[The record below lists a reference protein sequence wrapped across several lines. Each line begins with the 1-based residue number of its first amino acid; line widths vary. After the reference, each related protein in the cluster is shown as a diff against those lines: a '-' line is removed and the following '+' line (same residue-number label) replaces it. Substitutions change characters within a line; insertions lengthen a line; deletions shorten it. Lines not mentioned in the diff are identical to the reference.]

1 MTREEAKEYLP
12 IMQAFAEG
20 KQIQYLDDHGFWN
33 DIKTCVSFDYNISC
47 YRIKPE
53 IKYRPFKNQEECWE
67 EMLKHQPFGWVRS
80 KKCKALL
87 WNVTSINKDDIT
99 IICDYYKF
107 HRAFECFEFTDG
119 TPFGIKEEYMTKED
133 YLRLSVHIAMLK
145 DIAKEYPGKTIE
157 NIIAQLEARRKEIGN
172 RATKQ

>member
-1 MTREEAKEYLP
+1 MTRKEAKELLP
-12 IMQAFAEG
+12 VIQAFAEG
-20 KQIQYLDDHGFWN
+20 KEIEYYDCNDDDW
-33 DIKTCVSFDYNISC
+33 IKTDTPIWASKIN

-53 IKYRPFKNQEECWE
+53 PKYRPFKSQEECWG

-119 TPFGIKEEYMTKED
+119 TPFGIK
-133 YLRLSVHIAMLK
+133 
-145 DIAKEYPGKTIE
+145 
-157 NIIAQLEARRKEIGN
+157 
-172 RATKQ
+172 

>member
-1 MTREEAKEYLP
+1 MTIEEIREAAKVMEAY
-12 IMQAFAEG
+12 ANG
-20 KQIQYLDDHGFWN
+20 KKIQYLNDDNEWIDTPKPF
-33 DIKTCVSFDYNISC
+33 FDWHNYV

-53 IKYRPFKNQEECWE
+53 SQYRPFKTKEECWN

-80 KKCKALL
+80 KKCEALL

-119 TPFGIKEEYMTKED
+119 MPFGIKE
-133 YLRLSVHIAMLK
+133 
-145 DIAKEYPGKTIE
+145 G
-157 NIIAQLEARRKEIGN
+157 
-172 RATKQ
+172 

>member
-1 MTREEAKEYLP
+1 MTREEAKELLP
-12 IMQAFAEG
+12 IIQAFAEG
-20 KQIQYLDDHGFWN
+20 KKIETRY
-33 DIKTCVSFDYNISC
+33 DIYDWTETEVLHLESKNE

-53 IKYRPFKNQEECWE
+53 PKYRPFKTQEECWN

-80 KKCKALL
+80 KKCNALL

-119 TPFGIKEEYMTKED
+119 TPFGIKKEE
-133 YLRLSVHIAMLK
+133 
-145 DIAKEYPGKTIE
+145 
-157 NIIAQLEARRKEIGN
+157 
-172 RATKQ
+172 

>member
-1 MTREEAKEYLP
+1 MTREEAKELLP
-12 IMQAFAEG
+12 IIQAFAEG
-20 KQIQYLDDHGFWN
+20 KTIQYKNTFDKWDDVEIDEN
-33 DIKTCVSFDYNISC
+33 LSFKDTPSM

-53 IKYRPFKNQEECWE
+53 PKYRPFKTHGECWH

-80 KKCKALL
+80 KKCNALL

-119 TPFGIKEEYMTKED
+119 TPFGIKE
-133 YLRLSVHIAMLK
+133 
-145 DIAKEYPGKTIE
+145 G
-157 NIIAQLEARRKEIGN
+157 
-172 RATKQ
+172 

>member
-1 MTREEAKEYLP
+1 MTREEAKELLP
-12 IMQAFAEG
+12 IIQAFAEG
-20 KQIQYLDDHGFWN
+20 KVIEIFDDEIGWAVEKEN
-33 DIKTCVSFDYNISC
+33 PKFDLNPEF
-47 YRIKPE
+47 YRIKPVP
-53 IKYRPFKNQEECWE
+53 KYRPFKSQEECWN

-119 TPFGIKEEYMTKED
+119 TPFGIKEE
-133 YLRLSVHIAMLK
+133 
-145 DIAKEYPGKTIE
+145 
-157 NIIAQLEARRKEIGN
+157 
-172 RATKQ
+172 

>member
-1 MTREEAKEYLP
+1 MTREEVKRRAELYSAL
-12 IMQAFAEG
+12 AEG
-20 KQIQYLDDHGFWN
+20 KTIQAQNPNGGEWFDVKIETLLSICEE
-33 DIKTCVSFDYNISC
+33 IK

-53 IKYRPFKNQEECWE
+53 PKYRPFKTQKECWN

-80 KKCKALL
+80 KKCNALL

-119 TPFGIKEEYMTKED
+119 TPFGIKEE
-133 YLRLSVHIAMLK
+133 
-145 DIAKEYPGKTIE
+145 
-157 NIIAQLEARRKEIGN
+157 
-172 RATKQ
+172 